1 MRKSILAGLLA
12 LCMLGTAA
20 AAETIS
26 FSGTVEPKETVQVYA
41 PIGGVVEE
49 VNVRAGE
56 SVTADTVIARIK
68 TTKVYAAEDGTITAV
83 YGQPGD
89 DAEAVAA
96 TYGAV
101 MYLEGETRYTI
112 SASTSRAYEAKENY
126 MIHSGEEVYLV
137 SRNHTTNKGTG
148 RVTAVDGS
156 SYTVMV
162 TEGDFFVGDSI
173 TVSRS
178 SDYATTANIG
188 RGTLSRVSPTA
199 VTGTGSIVS
208 FAVKAGDTVRRGQ
221 LLFETAEG
229 SYDGLEMTG
238 TEIKAGTDGVI
249 ASLSVEEGGTIAKD
263 GLAAQIYPKDDVW
276 VTAEVTETDLMQI
289 AVGQQVK
296 VELDWNQDT
305 GASYEGTVEMISAL
319 GTVGEESTTFP
330 VYISFKPDENTRF
343 SMTALVTTL
352 EKNGETEIQA
362 ADEELEITEETEAPR
377 TDRP

>member
-1 MRKSILAGLLA
+1 M
-12 LCMLGTAA
+12 
-20 AAETIS
+20 
-26 FSGTVEPKETVQVYA
+26 QVYA

-96 TYGAV
+96 AYGAV